1 MNKRTIY
8 GKLFLDLVLLVLL
21 ALMYQ
26 KRAISMQFHEWGGI
40 ALCGL
45 FLIHKALNW
54 KWIRTMTASILG
66 RKAKLNSR
74 WIVDVL
80 LLASMTAVLVTGLLI
95 SKTLPTAIAGAHG
108 IQVWHYFFAAASLAL
123 AGIHLG
129 LHGAYLK
136 NNLWKKLPLP
146 KAAGKIIGA
155 ILLCG
160 LFCFG
165 SFQLVTS
172 GFAALFTR
180 PFASMAFSQEGQHPA
195 FEEMEHATDSGKGM
209 GKGMGNG
216 MGRGKGGEGGMGQ
229 GKGGQGYGVNH
240 DQQSISI
247 GNAISTFLTYASIL
261 CLFAIVTA
269 FLSGWFR
276 KQFHSKKAASES

>member
-1 MNKRTIY
+1 MNKRKIHV
-8 GKLFLDLVLLVLL
+8 KLTLDLVLL

-26 KRAISMQFHEWGGI
+26 KRAIGMQFHEWGGI

-45 FLIHKALNW
+45 FLIHKALNFR
-54 KWIRTMTASILG
+54 WIRAVTTGILQ
-66 RKAKLNSR
+66 RKAKLNAR

-80 LLASMTAVLVTGLLI
+80 LLVFMTAVLVTGLLI

-108 IQVWHYFFAAASLAL
+108 LQIWHYFFAAAALAL

-146 KAAGKIIGA
+146 KTAGKAIGA

-165 SFQLVTS
+165 SFHLVTS
-172 GFAALFTR
+172 GFIALFTR
-180 PFASMAFSQEGQHPA
+180 PFVSMTLSQEGNHPA
-195 FEEMEHATDSGKGM
+195 FEEMEHTTGS

-216 MGRGKGGEGGMGQ
+216 MGRGKGSEGGMGQ
-229 GKGGQGYGVNH
+229 GKGGQGYGRNH
-240 DQQSISI
+240 APQDISLD
-247 GNAISTFLTYASIL
+247 NVISTVLTYASIL
-261 CLFAIVTA
+261 CWFAIATA
-269 FLSGWFR
+269 FLSGWLKKR
-276 KQFHSKKAASES
+276 FHTEKSPYTV

>member
-1 MNKRTIY
+1 MSKR
-8 GKLFLDLVLLVLL
+8 KLCVKLTLDLVLLVLL

-26 KRAISMQFHEWGGI
+26 KRAISMHFHETGGLV
-40 ALCGL
+40 LCGL

-54 KWIRTMTASILG
+54 KWIRSVTAGILG
-66 RKAKLNSR
+66 RKAKLNAR

-80 LLASMTAVLVTGLLI
+80 LLFAMTAVLVTGLLI

-108 IQVWHYFFAAASLAL
+108 LQGWHYFFAAASLVL

-146 KAAGKIIGA
+146 ERAGKAIGA
-155 ILLCG
+155 IALCG

-165 SFQLVTS
+165 SFRLVTS
-172 GFAALFTR
+172 GFGSLFTR
-180 PFASMAFSQEGQHPA
+180 PFVSMTVSQEGQHPA
-195 FEEMEHATDSGKGM
+195 FEEMEHAPGSGKGM
-209 GKGMGNG
+209 GKGQGNGFGKGMGNG
-216 MGRGKGGEGGMGQ
+216 MGAGQ
-229 GKGGQGYGVNH
+229 GKGMNHPEQGGH
-240 DQQSISI
+240 GASA
-247 GNAISTFLTYASIL
+247 GNAVSTFTTYASIL
-261 CLFAIVTA
+261 CWFAIATA

-276 KQFHSKKAASES
+276 KRLPAKRLVSEE